1 MEGTELLSNLLDYCM
16 DEVNNTEGS
25 EDFVNSIL
33 VYAEVSK
40 KLENGVKPSLE
51 EMQRALSYTT
61 CAIETIKQQQ
71 EEMIR
76 IYMSFD

>member
-1 MEGTELLSNLLDYCM
+1 MDGTELLSHLLDYCM

-51 EMQRALSYTT
+51 EMERALDYTT
-61 CAIETIKQQQ
+61 CAIENIKHQQM
-71 EEMIR
+71 EMIR
-76 IYMSFD
+76 LYMSLD